1 MPLWREGHG
10 AGARPALGWPWSR
23 TSLPT
28 KPSQPT
34 GVWGQAA
41 LPNLGVGPGLTLRKP
56 RVHRPAGTYDRVSP
70 SREAFGGKTWG
81 PWWLRGAPLCS
92 QRDKETRKLHTRL
105 EGDQARPIGARS
117 FWKDHYLG
125 MEKKRSALRGQVQ
138 GLLVPILGLVSL
150 LLTLFWCFNY
160 VQLKMVRYIIEVHI
174 EFLTMDFIKI

>member
-1 MPLWREGHG
+1 MTGCLPAERPLV
-10 AGARPALGWPWSR
+10 AKLG
-23 TSLPT
+23 
-28 KPSQPT
+28 
-34 GVWGQAA
+34 
-41 LPNLGVGPGLTLRKP
+41 GPGGCEGLP
-56 RVHRPAGTYDRVSP
+56 R
-70 SREAFGGKTWG
+70 
-81 PWWLRGAPLCS
+81 AP
-92 QRDKETRKLHTRL
+92 KETRKQLRKLHTRL